1 MIVTWLN
8 HRMSGYLFVEM
19 TGFSPERFFNMC
31 SVHEIEIW
39 GVSDTG
45 HSYRFY
51 MTVKGFRKIKPIVR
65 KSKVRLKV
73 LGKFGLP
80 FFLYRNRKRKLY
92 AAGMVS
98 FFALLYILSI
108 FIWDIEFDG
117 NHMYTYDTLL
127 KHCETED
134 IRYGMIKSKIDCD
147 ALEESLRS
155 AFPEITWVSARVSGT
170 RLLVKIKENEV
181 LSEIPVKDESPCDIV
196 ASKDGVITSMI
207 VRQGVP
213 AVSVGDEVK
222 KGDVLV
228 SGTLH
233 VIGDGEEIMNTHY
246 VHSDADITARTEYHI
261 TRQMPLFKRVD
272 VETGR
277 IRRGKYAKAFQYSL
291 MLIRPKQEGTTWKVT
306 MEEDQLHLFQNFY
319 LPIYLGDITAKEY
332 ISYER
337 PYTEEEKNQAAETIN
352 ENLKKN
358 LLEKGVQILE
368 NHVKILDN
376 ESLCQIAIDIV
387 AEEPVGERTSVE
399 IPINQEQE
407 ETKESNE
414 RN

>member
-1 MIVTWLN
+1 MLVAWLN
-8 HRMSGYLFVEM
+8 HHIFGCLMMEL

-31 SVHEIEIW
+31 SVHGIEIW
-39 GVSDTG
+39 DVSDTG
-45 HSYRFY
+45 RSCRFF
-51 MTVKGFRKIKPIVR
+51 MTVKGFKRIRPIVR

-73 LGKFGLP
+73 LKKFGLP

-92 AAGMVS
+92 AAGLVS
-98 FFALLYILSI
+98 FFILLYLLSI

-127 KHCETED
+127 KYCESED
-134 IRYGMIKSKIDCD
+134 IRYGMRKSKIDCD
-147 ALEESLRS
+147 ALEEALRS
-155 AFPEITWVSARVSGT
+155 QFPEITWVSARVSGT

-196 ASKDGVITSMI
+196 AAKDGIITSMI

-213 AVSVGDEVK
+213 MVSVGDEVK

-228 SGTLH
+228 SGTLQ
-233 VIGDGEEIMNTHY
+233 VIGDSEEIMNTHY
-246 VHSDADITARTEYHI
+246 VHADGDITARTNYQF
-261 TRQMPLFKRVD
+261 TRQIPLFKRVD
-272 VETGR
+272 VKTGR
-277 IRRGKYAKAFQYSL
+277 VRRGRFVKAFQYSL
-291 MLIRPKQEGTTWKVT
+291 LLLRPKEEGTTWKMT
-306 MEEDQLHLFQNFY
+306 MEEDQFHLFQNFY
-319 LPIYLGDITAKEY
+319 LPIYFGKITAEEY

-337 PYTEEEKNQAAETIN
+337 PYTEEEKKEEAEKIN
-352 ENLKKN
+352 DNLKKN

-376 ESLCQIAIDIV
+376 ESLCQIAIDLV
-387 AEEPVGERTSVE
+387 AEEPAGVDQSIE
-399 IPINQEQE
+399 ISTTEIQE
-407 ETKESNE
+407 ETNQSNE

>member
-117 NHMYTYDTLL
+117 NHMYTYDTLS
-127 KHCETED
+127 KYCE
-134 IRYGMIKSKIDCD
+134 
-147 ALEESLRS
+147 
-155 AFPEITWVSARVSGT
+155 
-170 RLLVKIKENEV
+170 
-181 LSEIPVKDESPCDIV
+181 
-196 ASKDGVITSMI
+196 
-207 VRQGVP
+207 
-213 AVSVGDEVK
+213 
-222 KGDVLV
+222 
-228 SGTLH
+228 
-233 VIGDGEEIMNTHY
+233 
-246 VHSDADITARTEYHI
+246 
-261 TRQMPLFKRVD
+261 
-272 VETGR
+272 
-277 IRRGKYAKAFQYSL
+277 
-291 MLIRPKQEGTTWKVT
+291 
-306 MEEDQLHLFQNFY
+306 
-319 LPIYLGDITAKEY
+319 
-332 ISYER
+332 
-337 PYTEEEKNQAAETIN
+337 
-352 ENLKKN
+352 
-358 LLEKGVQILE
+358 
-368 NHVKILDN
+368 
-376 ESLCQIAIDIV
+376 
-387 AEEPVGERTSVE
+387 
-399 IPINQEQE
+399 
-407 ETKESNE
+407 
-414 RN
+414 

>member
-1 MIVTWLN
+1 M
-8 HRMSGYLFVEM
+8 
-19 TGFSPERFFNMC
+19 
-31 SVHEIEIW
+31 
-39 GVSDTG
+39 
-45 HSYRFY
+45 
-51 MTVKGFRKIKPIVR
+51 
-65 KSKVRLKV
+65 
-73 LGKFGLP
+73 
-80 FFLYRNRKRKLY
+80 
-92 AAGMVS
+92 
-98 FFALLYILSI
+98 
-108 FIWDIEFDG
+108 
-117 NHMYTYDTLL
+117 
-127 KHCETED
+127 
-134 IRYGMIKSKIDCD
+134 
-147 ALEESLRS
+147 
-155 AFPEITWVSARVSGT
+155 
-170 RLLVKIKENEV
+170 
-181 LSEIPVKDESPCDIV
+181 

-277 IRRGKYAKAFQYSL
+277 IRRGKYAKVFQYSL

-319 LPIYLGDITAKEY
+319 LPVYLGDITAKEY

-368 NHVKILDN
+368 NNDKIEKNIAGYRISGKLTVIEPAAVRAPVS
-376 ESLCQIAIDIV
+376 ESSISA
-387 AEEPVGERTSVE
+387 AH
-399 IPINQEQE
+399 
-407 ETKESNE
+407 
-414 RN
+414 